1 MLKILFC
8 NEPSSEVIDEFAQNW
23 QIDILKN
30 LSRPL
35 EEIIA
40 DYQGLVIGEENN
52 LDFSLLKKAQKL
64 KVIGILSKDI
74 LNIDQEAA
82 TALGITIVNIS
93 RSIAPSIAEYTIG
106 QMLYLA
112 RLRRKWQH
120 WELEGKILGIIGFGQ
135 AGAALA
141 KKAQALGMQIMVY
154 DPSLSEARAKAYR
167 IQSISLVDLLIAAD
181 VLSIHVPLKE
191 NTCHLL
197 TAELLKLC
205 KKKCLL
211 INNSMP
217 EILAKETIRDFL
229 SASKQHLCAFDYPP
243 NHRSYYEDFKNHPQV
258 TLTENKA
265 TDTIE
270 SHQRSAKE
278 LAEEMQAVILT
289 GMSENAINIPTIAP
303 DKMPYYAPYLKMAGL
318 MGFFLGQY
326 IKDEPAEIVL
336 YDYEQTISDTAP
348 VLQHLLQYL
357 FKAMGYTSV
366 NYVNAL
372 SWAFKLKID
381 VHSNTDKHSK
391 GLGLKVRLKN
401 GKENYLHVG
410 LSEGKIK
417 LNRIDK
423 HQIDFEIKEHMLLIY
438 HADKPGVVGLVGSM
452 LGACS
457 INIIGMTLDNS
468 LSPEENAMMLV
479 TLDSK
484 VDDDFIKVVSKYD
497 NVFEVYYINL
507 PLEIYHEFDQSS
519 QADLNQ

>member
-30 LSRPL
+30 LSQPL

-52 LDFSLLKKAQKL
+52 FDFSLLKKAQKL

-243 NHRSYYEDFKNHPQV
+243 NHRSY
-258 TLTENKA
+258 
-265 TDTIE
+265 
-270 SHQRSAKE
+270 
-278 LAEEMQAVILT
+278 
-289 GMSENAINIPTIAP
+289 
-303 DKMPYYAPYLKMAGL
+303 
-318 MGFFLGQY
+318 
-326 IKDEPAEIVL
+326 
-336 YDYEQTISDTAP
+336 
-348 VLQHLLQYL
+348 
-357 FKAMGYTSV
+357 
-366 NYVNAL
+366 
-372 SWAFKLKID
+372 
-381 VHSNTDKHSK
+381 
-391 GLGLKVRLKN
+391 
-401 GKENYLHVG
+401 
-410 LSEGKIK
+410 
-417 LNRIDK
+417 
-423 HQIDFEIKEHMLLIY
+423 
-438 HADKPGVVGLVGSM
+438 
-452 LGACS
+452 
-457 INIIGMTLDNS
+457 
-468 LSPEENAMMLV
+468 
-479 TLDSK
+479 
-484 VDDDFIKVVSKYD
+484 
-497 NVFEVYYINL
+497 
-507 PLEIYHEFDQSS
+507 
-519 QADLNQ
+519 